1 MTAKYSEGVVFYT
14 PSRYWLTPS
23 MTHTTQLIYLAFGAA
38 TYQREALFSMVSALT
53 HAARCKHTES
63 FHIRVFTDTPSFF
76 EKLPVSTCLIDPS
89 WAGPHGYHFRI
100 KHAVLKEVLQNCEKA
115 ILIDTDTFFRESPS
129 ALFRRV
135 LPGKL
140 LCNAIGRPLSEAPD
154 LPRAV
159 LARLE
164 QANLPFASLRQT
176 NSGVIG
182 LTRDDQYLLEQSI
195 AWMDELRPLAP
206 ELYTLEELCLALAAH
221 DRLELNSCTDVIHHY
236 WSRKGQFRA
245 KIDAWVTKHH
255 TYPLSEEAMHDA
267 LLLNDRLPR
276 PTQPYRGWQK
286 LVTRLVPSER
296 RQFFRELL
304 YGCHAYPNEF
314 DRACASVWWD
324 KAVINAQERI
334 GRPLTPNELRAWL
347 HDPLLKMLAGNHYSA
362 LHSHI
367 LARFPAN

>member
-14 PSRYWLTPS
+14 PSRYWLTPA

-53 HAARCKHTES
+53 HAARCKHTEP

-182 LTRDDQYLLEQSI
+182 LTRDDQNLLEQSI

-221 DRLELNSCTDVIHHY
+221 DSLELNSCTDVIHHY

-267 LLLNDRLPR
+267 VLLNDRLPR

-324 KAVINAQERI
+324 KAVINAQERL

-367 LARFPAN
+367 LARFTAN